1 MDRPSM
7 SFFEVKDLSMVFGG
21 LTALSQVSL
30 SVEQGSIVAVIGPNG
45 AGKTTLFNC
54 ITGLYKPTTGSIH
67 FKGREVLG
75 KSPHQIAALG
85 IGRTFQNIELFS
97 KMSTLDNLLLG
108 RHLHMK
114 TGVWT
119 GSTFFNRGSRAAKEE
134 IAHRHKVEEIID
146 FLDLQH
152 ARDRFVGGLPYG
164 VQKKVEL
171 GRALAMEPELLLLD
185 EPVAGMNLEEKQ
197 DLIFWLGDIQEE
209 FGVTLLI
216 IEHDMRLVME
226 ISNQIMVLNYGEP
239 IAYGPP
245 QQVQNHPEVL
255 KAYLGDQSPDLEPA
269 GPDGEAANA

>member
-1 MDRPSM
+1 M
-7 SFFEVKDLSMVFGG
+7 SFFQVKDLSMIFGG

-30 SVEQGSIVAVIGPNG
+30 EMDQGSIVAVIGPNG

-54 ITGLYKPTTGSIH
+54 ITGLYKPSSGSVR
-67 FKGREVLG
+67 FKGREIVG
-75 KSPHQIAALG
+75 RRPHQIAALG

-97 KMSTLDNLLLG
+97 KMTTLDNLLLG
-108 RHLHMK
+108 RHLHMR
-114 TGVWT
+114 TGVWS
-119 GSTFFNRGSRAAKEE
+119 GATFFRRGSRAAKEE
-134 IAHRHKVEEIID
+134 IAHRKKVEEIID

-197 DLIFWLGDIQEE
+197 DLIFWLGDIQAEY
-209 FGVTLLI
+209 GITLLV

-226 ISNQIMVLNYGEP
+226 VSDQIMVLNYGQP
-239 IAYGPP
+239 IAYGSP
-245 QQVQNHPEVL
+245 QEVQNHPEVL
-255 KAYLGDQSPDLEPA
+255 KAYLGDQAPDA
-269 GPDGEAANA
+269 DDGGEAAHA